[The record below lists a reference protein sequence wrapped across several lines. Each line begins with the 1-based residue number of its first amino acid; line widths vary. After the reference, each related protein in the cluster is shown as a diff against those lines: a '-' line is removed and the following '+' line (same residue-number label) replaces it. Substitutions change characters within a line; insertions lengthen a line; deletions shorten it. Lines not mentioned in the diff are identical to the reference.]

1 MRWAG
6 PNHLGPGR
14 PQPQAMGHHQE
25 VLGREGHNSG
35 PHFAKMTSG
44 QGEPYGKCGNWE
56 ASWELVSRSGQRLW
70 RLRCGKIGED
80 GETQDERLLEAEPM
94 GSTQNLY

>member
-1 MRWAG
+1 MFIFTKEMSILIMFHRIRIAPG
-6 PNHLGPGR
+6 EVSEVGRAVFPGPGR

-44 QGEPYGKCGNWE
+44 QGEPYGKCEIGKPVGNWLI
-56 ASWELVSRSGQRLW
+56 AQARGC
-70 RLRCGKIGED
+70 RLRC
-80 GETQDERLLEAEPM
+80 A
-94 GSTQNLY
+94 